1 MARSAKAMDGLKT
14 IPINNV
20 FVGEGNIRRTRG
32 DISGLRNTV
41 ADVGLL
47 QPIIVRKS
55 GEGFVVID
63 GSRRLQALKEL
74 NVKDLI
80 IGRDVIVDLEETE
93 ADSLFKQ
100 VIANI
105 QREDI
110 NDIDLGRAFILLN
123 GQYGYNY
130 KEIAEIICKT
140 QHYVS
145 AKVGMAK
152 RLTPEVQETIVRDW
166 EEMKCIRN
174 TFQEENIPAPYEMNV
189 NIIEDIARLPQ
200 ELQMDAYNTIKADEL
215 DKNEALK
222 YLRSLKINADATNL
236 SDDIKGLAESAQS
249 QAETQVVTDKELSVC
264 LKKID
269 RDLDRLAMSVKGSAD
284 SDREKVIPVLESL
297 IEKIYMLCSE
307 FRTRDMAPGECAQ
320 EN

>member
-1 MARSAKAMDGLKT
+1 MDGLKT
-14 IPINNV
+14 IPINEV
-20 FVGEGNIRRTRG
+20 YVGKGNIRRTHG

-55 GEGFVVID
+55 AEGFVVID
-63 GSRRLQALKEL
+63 GSRRLQALIEL
-74 NVKDLI
+74 NVTDLI

-110 NDIDLGRAFILLN
+110 NDIDLGHAFIQLN
-123 GQYGYNY
+123 DQYGYIY

-152 RLTPEVQETIVRDW
+152 RLTPEVQDVIVRDW
-166 EEMKCIRN
+166 EEIKCIRN
-174 TFQEENIPAPYEMNV
+174 TLQEDNTPAPYEMNV
-189 NIIEDIARLPQ
+189 NII
-200 ELQMDAYNTIKADEL
+200 
-215 DKNEALK
+215 
-222 YLRSLKINADATNL
+222 
-236 SDDIKGLAESAQS
+236 
-249 QAETQVVTDKELSVC
+249 
-264 LKKID
+264 
-269 RDLDRLAMSVKGSAD
+269 
-284 SDREKVIPVLESL
+284 
-297 IEKIYMLCSE
+297 
-307 FRTRDMAPGECAQ
+307 
-320 EN
+320 